1 MASRGARSSLSPMS
15 EDGLPA
21 LTEAEAIAMPG
32 GSVEVMLPPDTAS
45 SEDIDLDPGIPAP
58 AAIDPTLDHGAN
70 IAEALDETVLSMLAS
85 DVIEAAE
92 EDDQSRSEWK
102 AQVAEG
108 MKLMGLTWEKRTY
121 PFNGASGVYDGL
133 MAEAVL
139 RFQAIARGELLPAA
153 GPVKTQIVGASSQE
167 LEDQA
172 SRVKM
177 FMNLYLTD
185 LAPEWYEEFDQ
196 MLLWLPLIGSAFKKV
211 YQDSVLLRP
220 VAPFIDPQNFI
231 VPYTAS
237 DLETAVRMTEVLNMN
252 RRRLRERQL
261 NGLYRDI
268 SLPPP
273 EQNGISSD
281 NPITTAVQQTEG
293 VTPVTMAKGTDNDYQ
308 LLEQHR
314 DMVIDG
320 WSEPGA
326 PADLPLPYIITVE
339 KNSRKVLGVRR
350 NWKQGDTRYQRRP
363 YYVHYKMFPGFG
375 FYGMGYAHIL
385 GSAAASATA
394 TRRQLH
400 DTATLNAFPGGLRVK
415 GMRIEDN
422 NLGIGPTEF
431 REIDTGGQP
440 IQQAVMSMPYKEPSP
455 VMLELLRDTKGQA
468 EKLVGNAEIA
478 VGDGRQDAPVGTTVA
493 LLEQATKLQSASI
506 KRGYQAQRREFKM
519 IAAIFGETLPE
530 KPYPFPVPGAQ
541 AAIMRSDFSDRIDIL
556 PVGDPNVTNQAQRM
570 LRAETVV
577 RGAQTSPQIHD
588 PRAAYQLMYEQMG
601 FDAQQIARILPTPQ
615 QAQPLDPLS
624 ENQNAMLGMPV
635 RAAPWQDHQS
645 HIMVHQMLGEMPA
658 MQAHIAEHMALQ
670 MRVMIESQLGM
681 QLPVGQQLPPEV
693 ENRVAMLTAKA
704 VEAIKQQQPGANDPT
719 PMQLAMEELRIQAQ
733 KIAQDYQTAQG
744 KATLESYRAN
754 LEFQAK
760 NLDRASKET
769 IARINAAAKIESD
782 RLSISAAEKAAAKRT
797 VN

>member
-1 MASRGARSSLSPMS
+1 MASRGARSSS
-15 EDGLPA
+15 EDGLPVPIA
-21 LTEAEAIAMPG
+21 AEAITGPG
-32 GSVEVMLPPDTAS
+32 GSVEVMLPPEGSADL
-45 SEDIDLDPGIPAP
+45 EVDLDPGIPSP
-58 AAIDPTLDHGAN
+58 PPIDPTLDHGAN
-70 IAEALDETVLSMLAS
+70 IADALPESVLGLLAA
-85 DVIEAAE
+85 DVIEATD
-92 EDDQSRSEWK
+92 EDDQSRAEWK

-108 MKLMGLTWEKRTY
+108 LKLMGLTWEKRTY

-153 GPVKTQIVGASSQE
+153 GPVKTQIVGASTQA

-172 SRVKM
+172 ARVKM

-196 MLLWLPLIGSAFKKV
+196 MLLWLPLIGSTFKKV

-268 SLPPP
+268 TLPPP
-273 EQNGISSD
+273 EQNVGPT

-320 WSEPGA
+320 WSEPDA

-339 KNSRKVLGVRR
+339 KNSQKVLGVRR
-350 NWKQGDTRYQRRP
+350 NWRKGDTRYQRRP

-440 IQQAVMSMPYKEPSP
+440 IQQAVMAMPYKEPSP

-506 KRGYQAQRREFKM
+506 KRSYQSQRREFKM
-519 IAAIFGETLPE
+519 IAAILGETLPE
-530 KPYPFPVPGAQ
+530 TPYPFPVPGAQ
-541 AAIMRSDFSDRIDIL
+541 VAIMRSDFSDRIDIL

-577 RGAQTSPQIHD
+577 RGAQTAPQIHD
-588 PRAAYQLMYEQMG
+588 ARAAYQAMYEQMG
-601 FDAQQIARILPTPQ
+601 FDQQQIARFLPAPQ
-615 QAQPLDPLS
+615 QAMPLDPLS

-635 RAAPWQDHQS
+635 RAAPWQDHQA
-645 HIMVHQMLGEMPA
+645 HITVHQVMGEMPA
-658 MQAHIAEHMALQ
+658 MQAHIVEHLALQ
-670 MRVMIESQLGM
+670 MRVMVEAELGF

-693 ENRVAMLTAKA
+693 ENRVAALTAKA
-704 VEAIKQQQPGANDPT
+704 IQAIRAQQPGANDPT
-719 PMQLAMEELRIQAQ
+719 PMQLAMEELRLQAQ
-733 KIAQDYQTAQG
+733 KIAQDYQDAMNR
-744 KATLESYRAN
+744 ATLDSYRAN
-754 LEFQAK
+754 LEFQSKAR
-760 NLDRASKET
+760 DRASKET

-782 RLSISAAEKAAAKRT
+782 RLSISAAEMAAARRT